1 MKILYAEDSL
11 ELAQAVKL
19 VLEADGHHVTHVLD
33 GAAAVEAYV
42 FNTPDLVLMDV
53 LMPVMGGIEACQK
66 IKAIPMKKWVPFI
79 MLSAKSSNE
88 EVVKGLESGA
98 DDYLAKPIDLNVLIA
113 RMRSKQRIVDIQ
125 NSLFGILD
133 NVHEGIITIDQTGKV
148 QNFNLAA
155 ERIFGYVPDEVIG
168 NNINMLMPEPYKTQ
182 HDGYL
187 HNYMATNQP
196 KVIGIG
202 RKVQGRRKDGE
213 IFPMH
218 LAVTQIDSAYGM
230 LFIGLV
236 RDISAEE
243 EYRLNIE
250 KLAMTDPLTS
260 LPNRS
265 SFNHQM
271 SARILEGKPFALLF
285 VDIDGFKPVN
295 DNFGHEI
302 GDRVLITLSQRML
315 GSVAES
321 DFIARLGG
329 DEFVVILKNIPSP
342 LKAEQVGLRILGKIG
357 ETMNFKGNEC
367 KVGASIGVALYP
379 ANGQTSEVL
388 MYGADSAMY
397 EAKRSGKNRVIMAK

>member
-1 MKILYAEDSL
+1 
-11 ELAQAVKL
+11 
-19 VLEADGHHVTHVLD
+19 
-33 GAAAVEAYV
+33 
-42 FNTPDLVLMDV
+42 
-53 LMPVMGGIEACQK
+53 
-66 IKAIPMKKWVPFI
+66 
-79 MLSAKSSNE
+79 
-88 EVVKGLESGA
+88 
-98 DDYLAKPIDLNVLIA
+98 
-113 RMRSKQRIVDIQ
+113 
-125 NSLFGILD
+125 
-133 NVHEGIITIDQTGKV
+133 
-148 QNFNLAA
+148 
-155 ERIFGYVPDEVIG
+155 
-168 NNINMLMPEPYKTQ
+168 
-182 HDGYL
+182 
-187 HNYMATNQP
+187 
-196 KVIGIG
+196 
-202 RKVQGRRKDGE
+202 
-213 IFPMH
+213 MH

-230 LFIGLV
+230 RFIGLV